1 MSESVKTT
9 RPTGLPP
16 AVNEPMPRD
25 EWSARLP
32 ARVERLATE
41 VFGDRPVYLLLKT
54 TTRVDVGS
62 WLGSARVWLACLDG
76 EILLLAAGPRPYDVR
91 LPASEL
97 HESVYNPVTG
107 QLLLAPAGHRD
118 IEPLGLPPREAYQV
132 LAQVF
137 EDEET
142 PHAPDLS

>member
-16 AVNEPMPRD
+16 AVTEPMPRD
-25 EWSARLP
+25 QWSARLP
-32 ARVERLATE
+32 IRARRLAGDAI
-41 VFGDRPVYLLLKT
+41 GDRPVYLLLKT
-54 TTRVDVGS
+54 STRVDVGS

-76 EILLLAAGPRPYDVR
+76 EVVLLAAGPRPLDLR

-97 HESVYNPVTG
+97 CESAYNPVTG
-107 QLLLAPAGHRD
+107 QLLLAPAGHRNVP
-118 IEPLGLPPREAYQV
+118 PLGLPPREAYQV
-132 LAQVF
+132 LAQIF
-137 EDEET
+137 ADEET